1 VFHVKSTPPAA
12 EAIQAVE
19 SLCRRYAL
27 SQSENERLSA
37 FLDIL
42 VEDPEAPTAIRDSAV
57 AVDQHLADS
66 LVGLEVQNIA
76 DATSI
81 VDLGSGAGVPGLPIA
96 IAQPGSR
103 VSLLESKSR
112 KCEFL
117 ARAISVTKTHNALVV
132 NERAEQWVLGLESQD
147 AALARA
153 IAPASVVAEYAA
165 PLLRVGGALVDWRG
179 RLDHREGRE
188 ATAAAKQLGLE
199 LCEIRRVEPFV
210 GARDRHLLV
219 YIKILPTPPRFPRRA
234 GIARKRPLGAADIPF
249 AQSGAPADRDRR

>member
-1 VFHVKSTPPAA
+1 MPPAA
-12 EAIQAVE
+12 EAIRAVE

-27 SQSENERLSA
+27 SQSKNERLSG
-37 FLDIL
+37 FLQIL
-42 VEDPEAPTAIRDSAV
+42 VEDPAAPTAIRDFVV
-57 AVDQHLADS
+57 AVDQHLADA
-66 LVGLEVQNIA
+66 LAGLEIRHVA
-76 DATSI
+76 DAESI

-103 VSLLESKSR
+103 VSLLESQSR

-117 ARAISVTKTHNALVV
+117 ARAISITKTPNALVV

-153 IAPASVVAEYAA
+153 IAPAPVVAEYAA

-179 RLDHREGRE
+179 RLDDREGRE

-199 LCEIRRVEPFV
+199 LREIRKVEPFA

-219 YIKILPTPPRFPRRA
+219 YIKTLPTPSRFPRRA
-234 GIARKRPLGAADIPF
+234 GVARKRPLGAADIPF
-249 AQSGAPADRDRR
+249 AEPGAPADRDRR